1 MVLTCLFWN
10 FKCDLP
16 DREAMVA
23 RLAVEQSVDLLVLA
37 ESPTDPDLVLAELR
51 KFAVEFDFPTNQH
64 ERFQIF
70 TKFNGQ
76 YLTNLERHDRLSV
89 HRLCLPSTREVNFA
103 VIHFY
108 DRRNNHPEAQASF
121 ARDVYLTVHN
131 AEDNAG
137 HTRTVVVGDFNMNP
151 FEKGMVDAVGGFG
164 AMASRELAIRNSS
177 EGMIGQRR
185 FYNPSWSRLGSAFP
199 PGTYYWNNVS
209 DPLNIF
215 WHSIDQVLVR
225 PALLDFFRD
234 EDFRILTSLMSP
246 EGGTIDLFRSTGKHW
261 KVEVSDHLPILFKL
275 ELPKEESHV

>member
-10 FKCDLP
+10 FRCALP
-16 DREAMVA
+16 DQEAMVA
-23 RLAVEQSVDLLVLA
+23 RVAVEQSVDLLVLA
-37 ESPTDPDLVLAELR
+37 ESSTDPDLVLSELR
-51 KFAVEFDFPTNQH
+51 KSVAEFDSPVNQH

-76 YLTNLERHDRLSV
+76 YFTNLERHDRLGV

-108 DRRNNHPEAQASF
+108 DRRNYNPDSQSSL

-151 FEKGMVDAVGGFG
+151 FERGMVDAKGGFG

-177 EGMIGQRR
+177 EGMTGPRR
-185 FYNPSWSRLGSAFP
+185 FYNPSWSRLGCAFP
-199 PGTYYWNNVS
+199 PGTYYWNNTR

-215 WHSIDQVLVR
+215 WDSIDQVLVR
-225 PALLDFFRD
+225 PALFDFFKD
-234 EDFRILTSLMSP
+234 EDFRILTSITSP

-261 KVEVSDHLPILFKL
+261 KVEVSDHLPVLFKL
-275 ELPKEESHV
+275 KLPKEDSHV

>member
-1 MVLTCLFWN
+1 
-10 FKCDLP
+10 
-16 DREAMVA
+16 MVA